1 MEWSFKTKPPIV
13 RKAPSDEEPINEN
26 KSQEEGKKILNTLRK
41 IRNSIRIYQ
50 DESFIYDNERTKKV
64 RVMRGKIIHRKRK
77 RRGKRFA
84 FSISMT
90 EGGLLH
96 PPYLIKEN
104 FNDENFVEYFREE
117 LAPKLEKGMV
127 VFWDRLG
134 RSGRKKNPEKQHYN
148 PAIKKSLKR
157 RDVHLFFFLLTE
169 NFSTLANLLI
179 AS

>member
-1 MEWSFKTKPPIV
+1 M
-13 RKAPSDEEPINEN
+13 
-26 KSQEEGKKILNTLRK
+26 NTLRK

-50 DESFIYDNERTKKV
+50 DESFIYDNERPKKV
-64 RVMRGKIIHRKRK
+64 RGRRGKIIHRKRK